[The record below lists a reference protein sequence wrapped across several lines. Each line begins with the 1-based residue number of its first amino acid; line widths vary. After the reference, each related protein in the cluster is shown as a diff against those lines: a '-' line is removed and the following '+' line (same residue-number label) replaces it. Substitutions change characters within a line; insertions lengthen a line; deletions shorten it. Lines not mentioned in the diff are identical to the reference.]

1 MLLLMLG
8 ALVAI
13 GLVVEV
19 LNFIAREFLS
29 GVRREDALKADLKQ
43 IETDLTEA
51 AGKMSG
57 MKNELRKALAELDRA
72 KTAYHDLEKE
82 MARRQRVEPVLV
94 YQLGQESAA
103 GVRFRAPVTK
113 ALPEEPDANQ
123 KRLWQRQNF
132 VEVWTASE
140 DKARTL
146 AAEQFP
152 AKHGYT
158 IGAFVRTGD
167 DALEKAEAA

>member
-1 MLLLMLG
+1 MSLLILG
-8 ALVAI
+8 ALVAV

-29 GVRREDALKADLKQ
+29 GVRREDALKADLKR
-43 IETDLTEA
+43 IESDLTEA

-57 MKNELRKALAELDRA
+57 MKNDLRKGLADLDRA
-72 KTAYHDLEKE
+72 KSAYHDVEKE
-82 MARRQRVEPVLV
+82 IARRQRVEPVLV
-94 YQLGQESAA
+94 YLLSQETGS
-103 GVRFRAPVTK
+103 GFRFRAAVTK
-113 ALPEEPDANQ
+113 ALPEEPDPHQ

-132 VEVWTASE
+132 VEVWTPNE

-146 AAEQFP
+146 AADQFP

-167 DALEKAEAA
+167 DALEKAA